1 MTTLRTIISTIF
13 LLYST
18 QNTILAEYALFQKQY
33 WNDYFKDANEED
45 YTEEAVKRQVKLL
58 KKLGTSA
65 LPDDDV
71 TKVSQMPRNC
81 TNHKSLTHSFVLL
94 HPVGNH
100 SPNNVQCL

>member
-18 QNTILAEYALFQKQY
+18 QNTILAEYALFQKRY

-71 TKVSQMPRNC
+71 TKVS
-81 TNHKSLTHSFVLL
+81 
-94 HPVGNH
+94 
-100 SPNNVQCL
+100 